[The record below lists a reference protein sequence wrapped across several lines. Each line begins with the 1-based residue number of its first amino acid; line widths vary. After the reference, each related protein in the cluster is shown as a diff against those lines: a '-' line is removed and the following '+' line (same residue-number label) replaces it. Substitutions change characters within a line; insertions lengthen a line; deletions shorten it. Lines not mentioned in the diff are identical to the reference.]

1 MPAFSVPAFAGDRMT
16 TASLALSQFALGLK
30 YEAIPPE
37 VIERARACMIDTI
50 GAAYFGA
57 RFPWSRMVLDYAR
70 ANGAPGDA
78 QVIGE
83 SIRLRPPGAA
93 MVNGVYAHAFEL
105 DSMCQPSVG
114 AHPGAALTTPG
125 LAVGQTVH
133 ASGKELITSFVAAC
147 EVMYRIGEAAH
158 HSSEELGFHAPA
170 LLGVFGGAVMA
181 GRLLRL
187 DAGRMTHAL
196 GICGSLC
203 GGLLEFSRS
212 GGGMVKRLHQGRA
225 SEAAVAAALLAQSG
239 YEGPPRIFEGKF
251 GFLNVFGRDPDLA
264 RLTGGLGEVWRT
276 LRTVLKRYA
285 CHSTAHVAVTAALE
299 IKANHGVLGD
309 DIDSIRV
316 AGGEKLVSHHV
327 IHEPADVAMAQYSAP
342 FNLALAFYRD
352 PLDPSVFSEE
362 SLNDSKIRAL
372 CRKVTLEH
380 YKDGP
385 KDNKLAS
392 RVTVRLKDGRE
403 LTQALEYFPGMPQR
417 PLSSDQLWEKFAVMT
432 AALPRERARSLFD
445 RLLGLADVEDVAT
458 LDLSIIKSHT
468 P

>member
-1 MPAFSVPAFAGDRMT
+1 MP
-16 TASLALSQFALGLK
+16 TASQTLAKFALELK
-30 YEAIPPE
+30 YEQIPPE
-37 VIERARACMIDTI
+37 VVERARACMIDTI
-50 GAAYFGA
+50 GVAYFGA
-57 RFPWSRMVLDYAR
+57 RFPWSRMALDYAR
-70 ANGAPGDA
+70 ANGAPGEA
-78 QVIGE
+78 QVIGTKL
-83 SIRLRPPGAA
+83 RLRPPFAA

-114 AHPGAALTTPG
+114 AHPGASLTTPG
-125 LAVGQTVH
+125 FAIGQTGH
-133 ASGKELITSFVAAC
+133 ASGKELITSFIAAC
-147 EVMYRIGEAAH
+147 EVMYRIGETAH
-158 HSSEELGFHAPA
+158 HSSEELGFHAPG

-187 DAGRMTHAL
+187 DESQMTHAL
-196 GICGSLC
+196 GICGSSC
-203 GGLLEFSRS
+203 GGLLEFSKS

-225 SEAAVAAALLAQSG
+225 SEAAVAAALLAQAG
-239 YEGPPRIFEGKF
+239 YEGPPRILEGKF
-251 GFLNVFGRDPDLA
+251 GFLNVFGRDPELP
-264 RLTGGLGEVWRT
+264 RLTAGLGEVWRT

-299 IKANHGVLGD
+299 IKHRHGVKGD

-316 AGGEKLVSHHV
+316 AGSEKLVSHHE

-362 SLNDSKIRAL
+362 AVGDAKIRAL

-380 YKDGP
+380 YTDGP

-403 LTQALEYFPGMPQR
+403 LAHSMEYFPGMPQR
-417 PLSSDQLWEKFAVMT
+417 PLSTEELWKKFSVMM
-432 AALPRERARSLFD
+432 ADMPGGGARSLFD
-445 RLLGLADVEDVAT
+445 RLLGLADVRDVSS
-458 LDLSIIKSHT
+458 LDLSGEQQVRS
-468 P
+468 

>member
-1 MPAFSVPAFAGDRMT
+1 MP
-16 TASLALSQFALGLK
+16 TASQTLAKFSLALQ
-30 YEAIPPE
+30 YEQIPPE
-37 VIERARACMIDTI
+37 VIERARSCMIDTI

-70 ANGAPGDA
+70 MNGAPGDA
-78 QVIGE
+78 QVIGAKL
-83 SIRLRPPGAA
+83 RLRPPFAA

-114 AHPGAALTTPG
+114 AHPGASLTTPG
-125 LAVGQTVH
+125 FAIGQTGRV
-133 ASGKELITSFVAAC
+133 GGRELITSFVGAC

-158 HSSEELGFHAPA
+158 HSSEELGFHAPG

-187 DAGRMTHAL
+187 DEGQMAHAL

-203 GGLLEFSRS
+203 GGLLEFSKS

-225 SEAAVAAALLAQSG
+225 SEAGVTAALLAQAG
-239 YEGPPRIFEGKF
+239 YEGPPRALEGKF
-251 GFLNVFGRDPDLA
+251 GFLNVFGRDPDLP
-264 RLTGGLGEVWRT
+264 RLTAGLGEVWRT

-299 IKANHGVLGD
+299 IKEKHGVHGD

-316 AGGEKLVSHHV
+316 AGSEKLVSHHE
-327 IHEPADVAMAQYSAP
+327 IHEPVDVAMAQYSAP

-352 PLDPSVFSEE
+352 PRDPSVFSEE
-362 SLNDSKIRAL
+362 AVNDAKIRAL
-372 CRKVTLEH
+372 CRKVRLEH
-380 YKDGP
+380 YRDGP

-392 RVTVRLKDGRE
+392 RVTVLLKDGRE
-403 LTQALEYFPGMPQR
+403 LTQAMEYFPGMPQR
-417 PLSSDQLWEKFAVMT
+417 PLGTEQLWEKFSVMT
-432 AALPRERARSLFD
+432 AAMPADAARRLFD
-445 RLLGLADVEDVAT
+445 QLLGLADVPDIAT
-458 LDLSIIKSHT
+458 LDLSGS
-468 P
+468 

>member
-1 MPAFSVPAFAGDRMT
+1 MP
-16 TASLALSQFALGLK
+16 TASQALAKFALGLK
-30 YEAIPPE
+30 YEQIPPE

-50 GAAYFGA
+50 GAAHFGG

-78 QVIGE
+78 QVIGAG
-83 SIRLRPPGAA
+83 IRLRPPSAA
-93 MVNGVYAHAFEL
+93 MVNGVFAHAFEL

-125 LAVGQTVH
+125 LAIGQTGHVT
-133 ASGKELITSFVAAC
+133 GKELITAFVAAC

-158 HSSEELGFHAPA
+158 HSSEQLGFHAPG
-170 LLGVFGGAVMA
+170 LLGVFGGAVIA

-187 DAGRMTHAL
+187 DEGRMTHAL
-196 GICGSLC
+196 GICGSSC
-203 GGLLEFSRS
+203 GGLLEFSKS

-225 SEAAVAAALLAQSG
+225 SEAAVAAALLAQAG
-239 YEGPPRIFEGKF
+239 YEGPPRILEGQF
-251 GFLNVFGRDPDLA
+251 GFLNVFGRDPDLP
-264 RLTGGLGEVWRT
+264 RLTAGLGDVWRT

-299 IKANHGVLGD
+299 IKQKHGVKGD

-316 AGGEKLVSHHV
+316 AGSEKLVSHHE

-342 FNLALAFYRD
+342 FNLALTFYRD
-352 PLDPSVFSEE
+352 PRDPSVFSEE
-362 SLNDSKIRAL
+362 AVGDAKIRAL

-380 YKDGP
+380 YTDGP

-403 LTQALEYFPGMPQR
+403 IAQSLEYFPGMPQR
-417 PLSSDQLWEKFAVMT
+417 PLSTEELWEKFSVMT
-432 AALPRERARSLFD
+432 AAMPGGAARRLFD
-445 RLLGLADVEDVAT
+445 RLLLLADMQDVAA
-458 LDLSIIKSHT
+458 LDLSGNGKSEV
-468 P
+468 

>member
-1 MPAFSVPAFAGDRMT
+1 MP
-16 TASLALSQFALGLK
+16 TASQTLAKFALELK
-30 YEAIPPE
+30 YEQIPPE

-57 RFPWSRMVLDYAR
+57 RFPWSRMALDYAR
-70 ANGAPGDA
+70 INGATGEA
-78 QVIGE
+78 QVIGTTL
-83 SIRLRPPGAA
+83 RLRPPFAA

-125 LAVGQTVH
+125 LAIGQTER
-133 ASGKELITSFVAAC
+133 ASGKELITGFVAAC

-158 HSSEELGFHAPA
+158 HSSEQLGFHAPG
-170 LLGVFGGAVMA
+170 LLGGFGGAVIA

-187 DAGRMTHAL
+187 DEARLAHAL
-196 GICGSLC
+196 GICGSLSA
-203 GGLLEFSRS
+203 GLLEFSKS

-225 SEAAVAAALLAQSG
+225 SEAGVTAALLAQAG
-239 YEGPPRIFEGKF
+239 YEGPPRVLEGKF

-264 RLTGGLGEVWRT
+264 RLTGSLGEAWRT
-276 LRTVLKRYA
+276 LRIVLKRYA

-299 IKANHGVLGD
+299 IKRKHGVRGD
-309 DIDSIRV
+309 DIESIRV
-316 AGGEKLVSHHV
+316 AGSEKLVSHHE

-352 PLDPSVFSEE
+352 PLDPGVFSDE
-362 SLNDSKIRAL
+362 SLNDPRIRAL

-380 YKDGP
+380 YTDAP
-385 KDNKLAS
+385 KGNKLAS

-417 PLSSDQLWEKFAVMT
+417 PLSTEQLWEKFGVMT
-432 AALPRERARSLFD
+432 AAMPGDAARRLFD
-445 RLLGLADVEDVAT
+445 LLLGLADLRDLGK
-458 LDLSIIKSHT
+458 LDLSGS
-468 P
+468 

>member
-1 MPAFSVPAFAGDRMT
+1 MT
-16 TASLALSQFALGLK
+16 TASHTLSQFALGLK
-30 YEAIPPE
+30 YEDIPPD
-37 VIERARACMIDTI
+37 VVERARSCMIDTI
-50 GAAYFGA
+50 GAAFFGA

-70 ANGAPGDA
+70 TNGASGDA
-78 QVIGE
+78 QVIGAG
-83 SIRLRPPGAA
+83 IGLRPPYAA

-125 LAVGQTVH
+125 LAIGQVGH
-133 ASGKELITSFVAAC
+133 LSGRELITAFVAAC

-158 HSSEELGFHAPA
+158 HSSEELGFHAPG

-181 GRLLRL
+181 GRLLKL

-196 GICGSLC
+196 GMCGSMC
-203 GGLLEFSRS
+203 GGLLEFSKS

-225 SEAAVAAALLAQSG
+225 SEAAVTAALLAQAG
-239 YEGPPRIFEGKF
+239 YEGPPRILEGKF
-251 GFLNVFGRDPDLA
+251 GFLNVFGRDPDLPK
-264 RLTGGLGEVWRT
+264 LTAGLGEVWRT

-299 IKANHGVLGD
+299 IKTGQGLQGD
-309 DIDSIRV
+309 QIESIRV
-316 AGGEKLVSHHV
+316 AGSEKLVSHHV

-342 FNLALAFYRD
+342 FSIALAFYRD
-352 PLDPSVFSEE
+352 PRDPSVFSEA
-362 SLNDSKIRAL
+362 SLNDPKIRAL

-403 LTQALEYFPGMPQR
+403 LAQSMEYFPGMPQR
-417 PLSSDQLWEKFAVMT
+417 PLSSEQLWEKFSVMT
-432 AALPRERARSLFD
+432 AALPGGRARSLFD
-445 RLLGLADVEDVAT
+445 RLQDLAGMDDIAVI
-458 LDLSIIKSHT
+458 DLSGA
-468 P
+468 

>member
-1 MPAFSVPAFAGDRMT
+1 MA
-16 TASLALSQFALGLK
+16 TASQTLSQFALGLR
-30 YEAIPPE
+30 YEDIPPE
-37 VIERARACMIDTI
+37 VIERARSCMIDTV
-50 GAAYFGA
+50 GAACFGA
-57 RFPWSRMVLDYAR
+57 RFPWSRMVLDYAS

-83 SIRLRPPGAA
+83 STRLRPPHAA

-125 LAVGQTVH
+125 LAVGQTEHV
-133 ASGKELITSFVAAC
+133 SGKELITSFVAAC

-170 LLGVFGGAVMA
+170 LLGVFGGAVIA
-181 GRLLRL
+181 GRLVGL

-203 GGLLEFSRS
+203 GGLLEFSKS

-225 SEAAVAAALLAQSG
+225 SEAAVMAALLARSG
-239 YEGPPRIFEGKF
+239 YEGPPRVLEGQF

-264 RLTGGLGEVWRT
+264 RLTGGLGEAWRT

-299 IKANHGVLGD
+299 IKTKQGVRGD
-309 DIDSIRV
+309 DIESIRV
-316 AGGEKLVSHHV
+316 AGGEKLVSHHQV
-327 IHEPADVAMAQYSAP
+327 HEPTDVAMAQYSAP
-342 FNLALAFYRD
+342 FSLALAFYRD
-352 PLDPSVFSEE
+352 PLDPSVFSDEAV
-362 SLNDSKIRAL
+362 NDPKIRAL

-385 KDNKLAS
+385 RDNKLAS

-417 PLSSDQLWEKFAVMT
+417 PLTSEQLWEKFSVMT
-432 AALPRERARSLFD
+432 AALPPVRSRMLFES
-445 RLLGLADVEDVAT
+445 LQGLAEVEDVAA
-458 LDLSIIKSHT
+458 LDLGGSSAAHRGGARRSA
-468 P
+468 